1 MTKYTL
7 PPLRPELAVC
17 PNSGC
22 DATGRIGIHSHR
34 ERRYICHAC
43 KQTFADTTGTMLYGL
58 KHPLWLVLLVLTLL
72 AYGCPTQAIVTTFDL
87 DERTV
92 ADWQRKAGRHAK
104 TVQEQV
110 VCQGNVDL
118 GQVQADELY
127 TKTQAG
133 PLWVATAMTVFSRLH
148 PEGTRWG
155 AIGWQRDAALIT
167 PVIEHTRAA
176 GRPGQP
182 ILFAVDGFRAYVSC
196 ILKVFRNP
204 VHTGKPGRPPLIVW
218 ADLHIVQVVKQR
230 ASRRLVSITR
240 RLAPGSLARAEA
252 IMQMTQVEIGR
263 INTAYIERL
272 NATLRT
278 WMPALVRRTRT
289 PSGARAQL
297 EAALFWTGCVYNF
310 CHVHA
315 TLAGTPAMAADLSDH
330 VWSIDELI
338 RYRCRR
344 T

>member
-1 MTKYTL
+1 M
-7 PPLRPELAVC
+7 RPEKVVC
-17 PNSGC
+17 PNSECG
-22 DATGRIGIHSHR
+22 ASERIGVHSHK
-34 ERRYICHAC
+34 ERRYICHRC
-43 KQTFADTTGTMLYGL
+43 KRTFAETTATLLYGR
-58 KHPLWLVLLVLTLL
+58 KHPSWLILVALTLL
-72 AYGCPTQAIVTTFDL
+72 AYGCPIGAIVAAFDL

-92 ADWQRKAGRHAK
+92 AEWQIAAGRQARQVH
-104 TVQEQV
+104 EQV
-110 VCQGNVDL
+110 VCQGQVEI

-133 PLWVATAMTVFSRLH
+133 ALWIATAMSVFSRLWL
-148 PEGTRWG
+148 GG
-155 AIGWQRDAALIT
+155 ATSWKRDAALLE
-167 PVIEHTRAA
+167 PVIEQVRAA
-176 GRPGQP
+176 ARPAQP
-182 ILFAVDGFRAYVSC
+182 ILFAVDGFKAYVSC

-204 VHTGKPGRPPLIVW
+204 VHIGKPGRPRLIVW

-230 ASRRLVSITR
+230 AGRRLVSIER
-240 RLAPGSLARAEA
+240 RLAHGSLARAEEL
-252 IMQMTQVEIGR
+252 MQMTQVAVGC

-289 PSGARAQL
+289 PSGGRTRL

-315 TLAGTPAMAADLSDH
+315 TLAGTPAMAADLTDH

-338 RYRCRR
+338 RYKCQRE
-344 T
+344 

>member
-1 MTKYTL
+1 M
-7 PPLRPELAVC
+7 RPELVVC
-17 PNSGC
+17 PNSAC
-22 DATGRIGIHSHR
+22 DATGRIGVHSHK

-43 KQTFADTTGTMLYGL
+43 KGTFADTTGTMLYGL
-58 KHPLWLVLLVLTLL
+58 KHPIWLVLVVLSLL
-72 AYGCPTQAIVTTFDL
+72 AYGCPIPAIVATFEV

-92 ADWQRKAGRHAK
+92 ADWQLKAGRHAK
-104 TVQEQV
+104 TVQHQV
-110 VCQGNVDL
+110 VCQGQVDV

-133 PLWVATAMTVFSRLH
+133 SVWIATAMTVFSRLWL
-148 PEGTRWG
+148 WG
-155 AIGWQRDAALIT
+155 AIGWQRDETLIE
-167 PVIEHTRAA
+167 PVIAQVRAA
-176 GRPGQP
+176 AHPGQP
-182 ILFAVDGFRAYVSC
+182 ILFAVDGFKAYVTC
-196 ILKVFRNP
+196 ILKVFRDP
-204 VHTGKPGRPPLIVW
+204 RRTGKPGRPRLVVW

-230 ASRRLVSITR
+230 AGRRLVSISR
-240 RLAPGSLARAEA
+240 RLAHGCMARAEEL
-252 IMQMTQVEIGR
+252 MQRTQVELGR

-289 PSGARAQL
+289 PSGAREQL

-315 TLAGTPAMAADLSDH
+315 TLAGTPAMAADLTDH

-344 T
+344 A